1 MHRIPLKLGPN
12 GEPPATVKERYRY
25 GDLGSEP
32 ISSLAIS
39 PSGQW
44 LVATQGMTVYCS
56 KPHDMHSHFT
66 HYISPKPLTCLA
78 FHPFEELFATGDSDG
93 MIRLWYCLNPS
104 AAPNQKRSGTRKFS
118 LKAPTTTL
126 HWHAH
131 AVSGLSFTP
140 NGAYLLSGGEEAVLV
155 LWQLQT
161 GHREFVPRVGAPIE
175 HVTIC
180 PASLTTEQG
189 YLLSLVDGSM
199 SFVDSGSLNV
209 TKTFTQVK
217 RSSSTY
223 NSRLPRAG
231 QTTYAEV
238 FTSSSSSVPQI

>member
-1 MHRIPLKLGPN
+1 
-12 GEPPATVKERYRY
+12 
-25 GDLGSEP
+25 
-32 ISSLAIS
+32 
-39 PSGQW
+39 
-44 LVATQGMTVYCS
+44 
-56 KPHDMHSHFT
+56 MHSHFT

-78 FHPFEELFATGDSDG
+78 FHPFEELFATGDSEG
-93 MIRLWYCLNPS
+93 MIRLWYCLDPS
-104 AAPNQKRSGTRKFS
+104 AAPNQKRGGPRRFS

-131 AVSGLSFTP
+131 AVSGLTFTP

-161 GHREFVPRVGAPIE
+161 GHREFVPRLGAPIE

-217 RSSSTY
+217 RSISTY
-223 NSRLPRAG
+223 TLPDDSGLNSNVFSSVSCSPVGLETGLSQRLSASRYPPIHFLCYNAVLASVVPTNLLSNLPRAY
-231 QTTYAEV
+231 Q
-238 FTSSSSSVPQI
+238 